1 MTFGNSLV
9 NQVTVIDHMT
19 VIIETI
25 VIDNKHRGS
34 LVVWIVYIM

>member
-9 NQVTVIDHMT
+9 NRVTVDHMT